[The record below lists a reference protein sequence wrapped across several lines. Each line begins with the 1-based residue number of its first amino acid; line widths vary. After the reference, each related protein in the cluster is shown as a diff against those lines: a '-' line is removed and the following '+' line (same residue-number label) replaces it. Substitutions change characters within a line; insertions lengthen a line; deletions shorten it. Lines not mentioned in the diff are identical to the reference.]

1 MLFLD
6 WGIMTAQ
13 KGNLSQLLCNNQPIE
28 INQKTD
34 YEDYAHINIKI
45 GVTL

>member
-13 KGNLSQLLCNNQPIE
+13 KGNLSQLLCNNPPIE
-28 INQKTD
+28 ISQKRG
-34 YEDYAHINIKI
+34 YEDYAYINAKI